1 MNRVKSII
9 LVIGLSA
16 GLLMGLGINSSI
28 AEAKTS
34 GTTPTAIRGTFYR
47 YAGSHQ
53 WDKLQ
58 ITRHTAM
65 ISGRDYGKGFKITS
79 TSKSSSHRLAYE
91 YASTHQGR
99 KYFLLQAKLK
109 ESVASMFPKDGMSLT
124 KRKIG
129 KHTYKVIRGYQ
140 GGYGFDFIKGHK
152 ASKDYTH
159 RADNY

>member
-1 MNRVKSII
+1 MNRVKSAVVV
-9 LVIGLSA
+9 LELSA
-16 GLLMGLGINSSI
+16 GLLIGLGINGNS

-34 GTTPTAIRGTFYR
+34 GITPTAIRGTFYR

-58 ITRHTAM
+58 ITTHTAT
-65 ISGRDYGKGFKITS
+65 ISGRNYGKGFKITS

-91 YASTHQGR
+91 YGSTYQGR
-99 KYFLLQAKLK
+99 KYFMLQAKLK
-109 ESVASMFPKDGMSLT
+109 NVAASAFPEEGMSLT

-129 KHTYKVIRGYQ
+129 HHTYKVIRGYQ

-152 ASKDYTH
+152 VSKDYTH